1 MSEYQYYEFHSIDR
15 MLSEKEQAEIDTW
28 SSRAS
33 PTSRSVSFTYN
44 YGDFSRDEK
53 KVVLKYFDAGFYYAD
68 WGTKR
73 LLFRLPADL
82 VDLKTLQ
89 KYDYGEEYE
98 FSLEISGN
106 KEYVLIDMYYQED
119 GGFSQ
124 WIEGEG
130 TLPTLLSLRDD
141 LLKGDYRCLFLFWL
155 SIKKMDYDIDDLK
168 LDEKIPANMIPPN
181 LKKLNTGLKNL
192 IDFFEMDMDWI
203 NSVAAYSEDSTI
215 KEEKGDDALK
225 QIQALPQKLKDD
237 YLLRLVKGEINLDYK
252 FKKELK
258 TKKITSNNKSPE
270 VSFSTLIGQSN
281 EVEQE
286 RIAAQKEKERKAHLK
301 KLKEVEAN
309 KERTLASIQIN
320 ITQGNSKS
328 YDEALQEIISL
339 KELAIHKKE
348 EAEFQKYIDGLKKKY
363 SRKSSLIRRFRD
375 NDL

>member
-258 TKKITSNNKSPE
+258 TKKATSNNKSPE

-363 SRKSSLIRRFRD
+363 SRKSSLIRRFRE